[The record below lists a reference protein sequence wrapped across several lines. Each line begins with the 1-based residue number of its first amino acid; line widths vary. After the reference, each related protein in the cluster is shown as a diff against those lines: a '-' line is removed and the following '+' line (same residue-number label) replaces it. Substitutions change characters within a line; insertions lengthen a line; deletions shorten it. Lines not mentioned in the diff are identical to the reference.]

1 MAERTNEPKT
11 EPRTQLKTQVTSEPG
26 AEFKTERLFINMG
39 PQHPSTHGVLRLGLT
54 IEGERVVDVF
64 PDVGFLHRG
73 IEKLAEKRTYVQFIP
88 LTDRLDYLAAMS
100 NNLAFV
106 LAVESLLEVE
116 VTRRASFIRVIVA
129 ELSRLASHLVWLG
142 SFANDLGA
150 ITPLLYCFRERED
163 ILDAL
168 EVLCGA
174 RMTFNYVRFGGV
186 ARDATPEFVEKCRKF
201 LDTFDKRVD
210 EYEKLLTNNAIF
222 VNRTKGVG
230 ILTREDAI
238 SYAAS
243 GPMLRGSAIKWDLRK
258 DAPYLVY
265 PEMDFMIPTG
275 TVGDVWDRYL
285 VRVIEMRQAARII
298 RQALD
303 GLPEGDFKAKL
314 PRVLKPAKGEAY
326 SRVEA
331 PKGELGFYVISDGTT
346 NPYRVKIRAPSF
358 INLAAISAMTKG
370 ALIADLVAILGSI
383 DIVLGE
389 VDR

>member
-1 MAERTNEPKT
+1 
-11 EPRTQLKTQVTSEPG
+11 V
-26 AEFKTERLFINMG
+26 
-39 PQHPSTHGVLRLGLT
+39 
-54 IEGERVVDVF
+54 
-64 PDVGFLHRG
+64 
-73 IEKLAEKRTYVQFIP
+73 
-88 LTDRLDYLAAMS
+88 
-100 NNLAFV
+100 
-106 LAVESLLEVE
+106 
-116 VTRRASFIRVIVA
+116 
-129 ELSRLASHLVWLG
+129 
-142 SFANDLGA
+142 
-150 ITPLLYCFRERED
+150 
-163 ILDAL
+163 
-168 EVLCGA
+168 
-174 RMTFNYVRFGGV
+174 
-186 ARDATPEFVEKCRKF
+186 
-201 LDTFDKRVD
+201 
-210 EYEKLLTNNAIF
+210 IF

-243 GPMLRGSAIKWDLRK
+243 GPMLRGSAIRWDLRK

-265 PEMDFMIPTG
+265 PEMNFMIPIG

-314 PRVLKPAKGEAY
+314 PRVLKPAQGEAY

>member
-1 MAERTNEPKT
+1 MV
-11 EPRTQLKTQVTSEPG
+11 EPRR
-26 AEFKTERLFINMG
+26 EFKTERLFINMG
-39 PQHPSTHGVLRLGLT
+39 PQHPSTHGVLRLGLS
-54 IEGERVVDVF
+54 IEGERVVSVF

-116 VTRRASFIRVIVA
+116 IPRRASYIRVIVA

-150 ITPLLYCFRERED
+150 STPLLYCFRERED
-163 ILDAL
+163 ILDAF
-168 EVLCGA
+168 EILCGA

-201 LDTFDKRVD
+201 LSTFDKRVD
-210 EYEKLLTNNAIF
+210 EYEQLLTNNVIF
-222 VNRTKGVG
+222 VNRTKNVG
-230 ILTREDAI
+230 ILSREDAI

-265 PEMDFMIPTG
+265 PEMDFIIPTG
-275 TVGDVWDRYL
+275 TVGDVWDRYV
-285 VRVIEMRQAARII
+285 VRIIEMRQAARIL

-314 PRVLKPAKGEAY
+314 PRVLKPAMGEAY

-346 NPYRVKIRAPSF
+346 NPYRVRIRAPSF
-358 INLAAISAMTKG
+358 INLAAISAMTEG

>member
-1 MAERTNEPKT
+1 
-11 EPRTQLKTQVTSEPG
+11 
-26 AEFKTERLFINMG
+26 
-39 PQHPSTHGVLRLGLT
+39 
-54 IEGERVVDVF
+54 
-64 PDVGFLHRG
+64 
-73 IEKLAEKRTYVQFIP
+73 
-88 LTDRLDYLAAMS
+88 
-100 NNLAFV
+100 
-106 LAVESLLEVE
+106 VESLLEVE
-116 VTRRASFIRVIVA
+116 VPRRASFIRVIVA